1 MSLGQ
6 SGKFKWSIRILQVMC
21 EVVSVLPSESN
32 VANLPLLPAT
42 PSLAVC
48 HYAYRLALATS

>member
-1 MSLGQ
+1 
-6 SGKFKWSIRILQVMC
+6 MC

-32 VANLPLLPAT
+32 VANLPFLPAT